1 MFLVS
6 CLETCSWSLSVIT
19 GSSLNSWC
27 TGPGSFLDRVQSIVL
42 FGFQLC
48 WPVLGTTLCHSLV
61 VLTTVMWVLLLVLLT
76 VIYLF
81 RWNRNKQILPNLTDK
96 YVLITG
102 CDSGF
107 GNLAAKQL
115 DKRGLHV
122 LAACLSQR
130 GAESLKKETSNRLK
144 TVILDVTDSQ
154 SVSSAA
160 KWVAGIVGDKGLWG
174 VVNNAGVAVP
184 TAPNEWLNKEDFSK
198 ILNVNLLGVVD
209 VTLKMLPLIR
219 KARGRVVNVASIAGR
234 LTICG
239 GGYCMSKYGVESFS
253 DSIRRELAR
262 FGVKVCIIE
271 PGFFMTQMTD
281 AKLMKENLKNTWTRL
296 PEEIRRSY
304 GLAYYEKFC
313 RTTDHSFSTSSSK
326 LHLVSDSMEHALTA
340 VYPKTRY
347 SAGWD
352 AKLLY
357 LPLSYLPTAITDF
370 LFSIVLP
377 TPAQSA

>member
-1 MFLVS
+1 MWIL
-6 CLETCSWSLSVIT
+6 I
-19 GSSLNSWC
+19 
-27 TGPGSFLDRVQSIVL
+27 
-42 FGFQLC
+42 
-48 WPVLGTTLCHSLV
+48 LV
-61 VLTTVMWVLLLVLLT
+61 VLAL
-76 VIYLF
+76 IYLF
-81 RWNRNKQILPNLTDK
+81 RWNQRRLILPNLLDK

-115 DKRGLHV
+115 DKRGINV
-122 LAACLSQR
+122 LAACLTEK
-130 GAESLKKETSNRLK
+130 GAENLKKETSSRLK

-154 SVSSAA
+154 SVNAAAAWVSS
-160 KWVAGIVGDKGLWG
+160 IVGDKGLWG
-174 VVNNAGVAVP
+174 VVNNAGISVP
-184 TAPNEWLNKEDFSK
+184 TAPNEWLTKEDFYK

-253 DSIRRELAR
+253 DSLRREMKP

-271 PGFFMTQMTD
+271 PGFFATQVTD
-281 AKLMKENLKNTWTRL
+281 AKLMKDCTNKRWAQV
-296 PEEIRRSY
+296 PDEIRRSY
-304 GLAYYEKFC
+304 GQQYFEKYC
-313 RTTDHSFSTSSSK
+313 YNVELSLSMSNTK
-326 LHLVSDSMEHALTA
+326 LSLVSDAMEHALTA
-340 VYPKTRY
+340 VHPKTRY

-357 LPLSYLPTAITDF
+357 LPLSYLPTVISDF
-370 LFSIVLP
+370 IISSM
-377 TPAQSA
+377 TPKPVRVS

>member
-1 MFLVS
+1 
-6 CLETCSWSLSVIT
+6 
-19 GSSLNSWC
+19 
-27 TGPGSFLDRVQSIVL
+27 
-42 FGFQLC
+42 
-48 WPVLGTTLCHSLV
+48 
-61 VLTTVMWVLLLVLLT
+61 MWVLLLVLLT